1 MVQSLKLAKG
11 KFLCKVHHLNIYIYI
26 YIYLFI
32 EEEGKLATKQPL
44 EL

>member
-26 YIYLFI
+26 YIYFE

>member
-11 KFLCKVHHLNIYIYI
+11 KFLCRVHHLNIYIY
-26 YIYLFI
+26 FE

>member
-26 YIYLFI
+26 YFE